1 MSSVQNKFPSI
12 DRNQWRAMVTATMK
26 NKNSKS
32 LDRVDEDGLEIK
44 ALYEIQGHEN
54 ADAGKNTVTA
64 CAITRLPVNP
74 EAHLAHG
81 WDICQPVSADG
92 PAEETNRL
100 ILDELS
106 DGVGTIRLEQMPR
119 ANLAANLPMMIDH
132 FY

>member
-12 DRNQWRAMVTATMK
+12 DRDQWLAMVTSAMK

-44 ALYEIQGHEN
+44 ALYEIQGHEIAATDKN
-54 ADAGKNTVTA
+54 AFTT

-74 EAHLAHG
+74 ETHLAHG
-81 WDICQPVSADG
+81 WDICQPVGAAG

-100 ILDELS
+100 ILDELN
-106 DGVGTIRLEQMPR
+106 DGVGTIWLEQMPTALSR
-119 ANLAANLPMMIDH
+119 
-132 FY
+132 